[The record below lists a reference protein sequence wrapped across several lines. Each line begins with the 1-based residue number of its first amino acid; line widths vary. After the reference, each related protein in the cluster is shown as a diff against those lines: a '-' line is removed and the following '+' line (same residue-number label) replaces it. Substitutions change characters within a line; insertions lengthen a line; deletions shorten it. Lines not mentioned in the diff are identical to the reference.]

1 MSQETPK
8 TKSNAPAA
16 AYKVGSDGLLSYK
29 AREKMATVFFLLPA
43 LLLIA
48 VFSYVSFMLTLGLSF
63 FGDVTWLESSNPTF
77 VGLDNYAKVLNYDL
91 FWKSLRNISFFVVTF
106 VTFALV
112 LALLIASLMEQKIK
126 GIAFFRVAYFMPMVV
141 SSAAAAWI
149 FKILFVKG
157 TGILAIPLQKVT
169 TWMTQIGLI
178 DSPVESL
185 LGDARTAM
193 AGIALMALWGGLGYW
208 ILIYTA
214 GLRSIDPEL
223 YESAM
228 IDGAG
233 FWRRTAHI
241 TVPLLRPVIL
251 FLSITGVIRAF
262 QLFATIMILPSYGEA
277 PGGPDD
283 ATQVPILLIYNI
295 AFGQRDFGYA
305 SALAAVLF
313 VILLVV
319 TLIQAKVGK
328 LGSPA

>member
-1 MSQETPK
+1 MSQEPTNGSEAEATPCR
-8 TKSNAPAA
+8 TGA
-16 AYKVGSDGLLSYK
+16 DGLLSYR
-29 AREKMATVFFLLPA
+29 AREKVATVFFLLPA
-43 LLLIA
+43 IVLIG
-48 VFSYVSFMLTLGLSF
+48 VFAYFSFMLTLGLSF
-63 FGDVTWLESSNPTF
+63 FGDVTWLPASDPHFT
-77 VGLDNYAKVLNYDL
+77 GLDNYRKVLNYDL
-91 FWKSLRNISFFVVTF
+91 FWKSLKNVSLFVVEY
-106 VTFALV
+106 VLIALV
-112 LALLIASLMEQKIK
+112 LGLVIASLMEQKIK
-126 GIAFFRVAYFMPMVV
+126 GLGFFRVAYFMPMVV
-141 SSAAAAWI
+141 SSAATAWI

-157 TGILAIPLQKVT
+157 TGILAIPLQQIT
-169 TWMTQIGLI
+169 TWMSDIGLI
-178 DSPVESL
+178 DKPVESL

-193 AGIALMALWGGLGYW
+193 AGVAMMALWGGLGYW

-214 GLRSIDPEL
+214 GLRSINPEL

-262 QLFATIMILPSYGEA
+262 QLFAIIMILPSYGES

-313 VILLVV
+313 LILFVI
-319 TLIQAKVGK
+319 TLIQAKVGR
-328 LGSPA
+328 LGKPA

>member
-1 MSQETPK
+1 MSQEPTNG
-8 TKSNAPAA
+8 SEAEAAPCRTGA
-16 AYKVGSDGLLSYK
+16 DGLLSYR
-29 AREKMATVFFLLPA
+29 AREKVATVFFLLPA
-43 LLLIA
+43 IVLIG
-48 VFSYVSFMLTLGLSF
+48 VFAYFSFMLTLGLSF
-63 FGDVTWLESSNPTF
+63 FGDVTWLPASDPHFT
-77 VGLDNYAKVLNYDL
+77 GLDNYRKVLNYDL
-91 FWKSLRNISFFVVTF
+91 FWKSLKNVSLFVVEY
-106 VTFALV
+106 VLIALV
-112 LALLIASLMEQKIK
+112 LGLVIASLMEQKIK
-126 GIAFFRVAYFMPMVV
+126 GLGFFRVAYFMPMVV
-141 SSAAAAWI
+141 SSAATAWI

-157 TGILAIPLQKVT
+157 TGILAIPLQQIT
-169 TWMTQIGLI
+169 TWMSDIGLI
-178 DSPVESL
+178 DKPVESL

-193 AGIALMALWGGLGYW
+193 AGVAMMALWGGLGYW

-214 GLRSIDPEL
+214 GLRSINPEL

-262 QLFATIMILPSYGEA
+262 QLFAIIMILPSYGES

-313 VILLVV
+313 LILFVI
-319 TLIQAKVGK
+319 TLIQAKVGR
-328 LGSPA
+328 LGKPA